1 MKRKVVLTGSA
12 VLLIAAA
19 ASAFSVVQTL
29 KSPPRLFRRNAE
41 LKADGFYMG
50 EFEFKM
56 MATLYHLNDGAYWSA
71 YQGLRR
77 INHEMQT
84 LDGLSR
90 MPRGASPE
98 QLMKFMLERQNPETG
113 AFMDPSF
120 PLVSYIGPTAN
131 ALDYLDL
138 LSRQTGRPVK
148 LKYRLSFLDQIADPE
163 RLRATL
169 GSTLYFREFW
179 ADKFGGPTPF
189 VLVSELSPESIELFE
204 RVGGYRFP
212 EGWKQALRDW
222 FYEAQ
227 DPATGFWG
235 GRIGEEGRWRQ
246 SLDIDSTSHIL
257 KHFLTDEGELRDPK
271 YPLRYAEP
279 LARTLLKE
287 ADKPVP
293 DDAVEQHEWSL
304 RQFHAAKI
312 IVRWLWPDLSD
323 SLREQ
328 ALQAMSRWVAYRFS
342 LYRPEQGGFA
352 VDASSSRADIDATS
366 TSISFLKQIGSIPG
380 TWERERLRG
389 KALAAGL
396 GKTKTSVIVLGTGV
410 ASFPGIPG
418 LNSVRVYRDSAPS
431 ADSWDDSRLLGI
443 FYPTDTQILDI
454 MDLRQR
460 LVRFLAAEGGEYG
473 NWSSKAELR
482 EGPLGLGTR
491 IGQVPVA
498 RGWPNLSAIASDNPR
513 SARFIV
519 VGLDA
524 FQVPEYEVEVRRT
537 FP

>member
-1 MKRKVVLTGSA
+1 MKRKVVLAVSA

-19 ASAFSVVQTL
+19 ASAFSVVQTV

-41 LKADGFYMG
+41 LKADGYYMG

-56 MATLYHLNDGAYWSA
+56 MATLYHLNNGAYWSA

-77 INHEMQT
+77 INHEMWT

-90 MPRGASPE
+90 MPQGASPE

-131 ALDYLDL
+131 ALDYLDQ

-148 LKYRLSFLDQIADPE
+148 LKYPLRFLDQIAAPE

-189 VLVSELSPESIELFE
+189 ILVSELSPESIELFE

-227 DPATGFWG
+227 DPVTGFWG
-235 GRIGEEGRWRQ
+235 GRIGKEGRWRQ

-257 KHFLTDEGELRDPK
+257 TNFLTDRGEIRDPK
-271 YPLRYAEP
+271 HPLRYAEP
-279 LARTLLKE
+279 IARTLLEE

-293 DDAVEQHEWSL
+293 DDVVEQHEWSL

-312 IVRWLWPDLSD
+312 IVRWLWPALSD

-328 ALQAMSRWVAYRFS
+328 ALQGMSRWVAYRFS
-342 LYRPEQGGFA
+342 LYRAEQGGFA

-366 TSISFLKQIGSIPG
+366 TAISFLKQIGSIPG

-389 KALAAGL
+389 KALAAGPAR
-396 GKTKTSVIVLGTGV
+396 TSAVVLGTGI
-410 ASFPGIPG
+410 ASVPRMPG

-431 ADSWDDSRLLGI
+431 EDSWDDSRLLGI

-482 EGPLGLGTR
+482 EGPLGLGAG
-491 IGQVPVA
+491 ISQVPVA
-498 RGWPNLSAIASDNPR
+498 RGWPNLSAIASDNPS

-524 FQVPEYEVEVRRT
+524 FQVPEYEVEVRRAS
-537 FP
+537 P